1 MKFTAPISN
10 RILPRVLQSK
20 SPRYQ
25 KAQTWKLK
33 SSPRPRVASK
43 PPTTLPGK
51 TESGTGELLRARTE
65 ASRTSAL
72 HAKIDG
78 LMSEDLLALF
88 RETGALLDGHFILR
102 SGLHSRQYFQCAL
115 LLQHTDI
122 AAKVCGW
129 LADKL
134 REFDCDAVISP
145 ALGGIIV
152 GQEVG
157 RALGKRHIFVEK
169 DEGKLVLRRGFQI
182 SPDEKFI
189 VVEDVVTRGGRVQE
203 TIDIVRSR
211 GGTVSAVG
219 VIVDRSGET
228 KPNFGCPFVN
238 LIKMDVE
245 TFAADKLPP
254 DLAKIPA
261 VKPGSK

>member
-1 MKFTAPISN
+1 MN
-10 RILPRVLQSK
+10 
-20 SPRYQ
+20 
-25 KAQTWKLK
+25 
-33 SSPRPRVASK
+33 
-43 PPTTLPGK
+43 
-51 TESGTGELLRARTE
+51 
-65 ASRTSAL
+65 
-72 HAKIDG
+72 
-78 LMSEDLLALF
+78 EDLLALF
-88 RETGALLDGHFILR
+88 RKTGALLDGHFILR

-134 REFDCDAVISP
+134 GKFDCDTVISP

-157 RALGKRHIFVEK
+157 RTLGKRHIFVEK
-169 DEGKLVLRRGFQI
+169 EDGKLVLRRGFEI

-203 TIDIVRSR
+203 TIDIVRGH
-211 GGTVSAVG
+211 GGIVSAVG
-219 VIVDRSGET
+219 VIVDRSGDL
-228 KPNFGCPFVN
+228 KPDFGCPFVS
-238 LIKMDVE
+238 LIKMNVE
-245 TFAADKLPP
+245 TFPADNLPP

-261 VKPGSK
+261 VKPGSR